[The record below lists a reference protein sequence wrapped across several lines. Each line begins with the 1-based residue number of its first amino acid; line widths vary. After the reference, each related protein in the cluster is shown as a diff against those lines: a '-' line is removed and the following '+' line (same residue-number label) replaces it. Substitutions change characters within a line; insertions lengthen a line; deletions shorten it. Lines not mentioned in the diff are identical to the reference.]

1 MDKLGLSV
9 VSSED
14 TWFGVLVDSQDCLV
28 ASTFSR
34 RQSPSEYLTR
44 AAEQITGSKPRRF
57 SHPYARSMIRLF
69 DGQDVGQSV
78 QYSPQLTTA
87 FQRKVY
93 QILRKVPK
101 SRVTTYGLIAQAIGS
116 GPRAVGTAVASNPWS
131 LFVPCHRVVPFDL
144 TVGNYSLN
152 QHPDREGTRT
162 KEELLR
168 REGVLFLEDK
178 ILPESVWKPK

>member
-1 MDKLGLSV
+1 MSV
-9 VSSED
+9 VSLEH
-14 TWFGVLVDSQDCLV
+14 TWFGVLVDTQNRLV
-28 ASTFSR
+28 RSTFSR
-34 RQSPSEYLTR
+34 RSSPSERLTR
-44 AAEQITGSKPRRF
+44 VAEEITGSKPQQF
-57 SHPYARSMIRLF
+57 SHPYAHGMIGLF
-69 DGQDVGQSV
+69 NGQDVDQPV
-78 QYSPQLTTA
+78 EYNLQLATA

-93 QILRKVPK
+93 QVLRKVPK
-101 SRVTTYGLIAQAIGS
+101 SRVTTYGMIAKAIGS

-152 QHPDREGTRT
+152 QQSDREGTRT

-168 REGVLFLEDK
+168 KEGVLFLEDK